1 MTVAFS
7 ALAVV
12 VVHGNS
18 QKVVDAYAS
27 VGAEQGPDDV
37 LPRPSKR
44 IVIGKTI
51 EASPTISVWLR
62 PVKSNVEASAASIVP
77 LRFVSVRRRKDV
89 LLRIST
95 RDISSHVDGRRLT
108 ES

>member
-12 VVHGNS
+12 IVHGNS

-27 VGAEQGPDDV
+27 VCAEHGPDEV

-51 EASPTISVWLR
+51 EASPTISVWLL
-62 PVKSNVEASAASIVP
+62 PVKSNVAASAASIAP
-77 LRFVSVRRRKDV
+77 LRFVSVRRRNEV
-89 LLRIST
+89 LLSIST
-95 RDISSHVDGRRLT
+95 RDMSSHVDGRRLT